1 MTPPRSS
8 CAQLLMTY
16 LLVFHLCSPVAAQQ
30 VLHLDPT
37 GRSGD
42 ERPDLLK
49 EKLPSSPP
57 TLFLPPPPPEKKSDE
72 LALGRVFVRQIII
85 TGSTVFSEE
94 ELTRISAPYTNR
106 TLASPDLETLRREL
120 TITYIE
126 KGYINSGALI
136 PDQVVADG
144 VLRMHVHEGRLD
156 DVEVEGEK
164 WFQESFIRDRLLIGS
179 DEPLNIFSLQA
190 RLQLLQEDHR
200 IERINAELKPGVRL
214 GESLLKVRITEKNP
228 LGAWF
233 VLNNYQSPTVGA
245 ERGLVT
251 LAHENLTG
259 RGDIFR
265 FTYGR
270 SDGLDPE
277 IDTYYSLP
285 LNPQDTTIA
294 LAYRKNDYRV
304 VEEPFE
310 PLDIVS
316 KTDIYGISLRHPVY
330 RTWNQELALALMGEY
345 IENRTLLLGEPF
357 SFSPG
362 AELGKYTVTALRF
375 SQEWMNRSQ
384 TRVLA
389 ARSRFSL
396 GLDALGATIRKAGI
410 PDGQYLAWL
419 GQLQWAE
426 ILNPSGIQIIARMDV
441 QLASDSL
448 LPVEQMAV
456 GGRYTVR
463 GYRENQL
470 VRDQAVLASLESRI
484 PLVKS
489 FSLADYL
496 DVAPFVD
503 YGRAWN
509 KDLPTPPIQ
518 SISSIGLGL
527 RWGVTLV
534 RSPVRVQSQFEIYWG
549 YPLRDVDHPENNLQ
563 DDGIHL
569 QFLMRIF

>member
-1 MTPPRSS
+1 
-8 CAQLLMTY
+8 
-16 LLVFHLCSPVAAQQ
+16 HLCSPVAAQQ
-30 VLHLDPT
+30 VLHLDPS

-49 EKLPSSPP
+49 EKLPSPPP
-57 TLFLPPPPPEKKSDE
+57 TLVLPPPPPEKKGDE

-94 ELTRISAPYTNR
+94 ELTKISVPYTNR

-144 VLRMHVHEGRLD
+144 VLRIHVNEGRLD

-179 DEPLNIFSLQA
+179 DQPLNIFSLQA

-214 GESLLKVRITEKNP
+214 GESLLKVRITETNP

-233 VLNNYQSPTVGA
+233 ALNNYQSPTVGA

-251 LAHENLTG
+251 VAHENLTG

-285 LNPQDTTIA
+285 LNPRDTTIA
-294 LAYRKNDYRV
+294 LAYRKNDYTV

-330 RTWNQELALALMGEY
+330 RTWNQELALTLMGEY

-362 AELGKYTVTALRF
+362 AELGKYHVTAFRF

-426 ILNPSGIQIIARMDV
+426 ILNPSSIQIIARMDV
-441 QLASDSL
+441 QLATDSL

-496 DVAPFVD
+496 DIAPFVD

-509 KDLPTPPIQ
+509 KDLPTPPTQ

-569 QFLMRIF
+569 QFLLRIF

>member
-1 MTPPRSS
+1 MTPPFSS
-8 CAQLLMTY
+8 CSQLLMTS

-30 VLHLDPT
+30 VLHLDPS

-49 EKLPSSPP
+49 EKLPSPPP
-57 TLFLPPPPPEKKSDE
+57 TLVLPPPPPEKKGDE

-106 TLASPDLETLRREL
+106 TLASPDLEMLRREL

-144 VLRMHVHEGRLD
+144 VLRMHVNEGRLD

-179 DEPLNIFSLQA
+179 DKPLNIFSLQA

-200 IERINAELKPGVRL
+200 IERINAELKPGVSV

-228 LGAWF
+228 IGAWF
-233 VLNNYQSPTVGA
+233 ALNNYQSPTVGA

-251 LAHENLTG
+251 LSHENLTG

-294 LAYRKNDYRV
+294 LAYRKNDYTV

-330 RTWNQELALALMGEY
+330 RTWNQELALGLMGEH

-362 AELGKYTVTALRF
+362 AELGKYHVTAFRF
-375 SQEWMNRSQ
+375 SQEWINRSQ

-389 ARSRFSL
+389 ARSRISL

-419 GQLQWAE
+419 GQFQWAE
-426 ILNPSGIQIIARMDV
+426 ILNPSSIQIIARMDV
-441 QLASDSL
+441 QLATDSL

-496 DVAPFVD
+496 DIAPFVD

-549 YPLRDVDHPENNLQ
+549 YPLRDVDHPDNNLQ

-569 QFLMRIF
+569 QFLLRIF

>member
-1 MTPPRSS
+1 MTQPLSS
-8 CAQLLMTY
+8 CAQLLMTS
-16 LLVFHLCSPVAAQQ
+16 LLVFHVFSPVAAQQ

-57 TLFLPPPPPEKKSDE
+57 TLVLPPPPPEKKGDE

-85 TGSTVFSEE
+85 TGSTVFSAE

-106 TLASPDLETLRREL
+106 TLASPDLEMLRREL

-136 PDQVVADG
+136 PDQVVVDG
-144 VLRMHVHEGRLD
+144 VLRMHVNEGRLD
-156 DVEVEGEK
+156 QVEIEGEK

-179 DEPLNIFSLQA
+179 DKPLNIFSLQA

-200 IERINAELKPGVRL
+200 VERINAELKPGVRL

-233 VLNNYQSPTVGA
+233 MLNNYQSPTVGA
-245 ERGLVT
+245 ERGLMT

-259 RGDIFR
+259 RGDILR

-285 LNPQDTTIA
+285 LNPNDTTIA

-330 RTWNQELALALMGEY
+330 RTQNQELALALMGEY
-345 IENRTLLLGEPF
+345 IENRTFLLGEPF

-362 AELGKYTVTALRF
+362 AELGKYHVTALRF
-375 SQEWMNRSQ
+375 SQEWINRSQ

-396 GLDALGATIRKAGI
+396 GLDALGATIREAGI

-419 GQLQWAE
+419 GQFQWAE

-441 QLASDSL
+441 QLASESL

-484 PLVKS
+484 PLVKH

-496 DVAPFVD
+496 DIAPFVD

-509 KDLPTPPIQ
+509 KDLPTPPIK

-534 RSPVRVQSQFEIYWG
+534 RSPVHLQSQFEIYWG
-549 YPLRDVDHPENNLQ
+549 YPLRDVDHPDNNLQ

-569 QFLMRIF
+569 QLLLRIF

>member
-1 MTPPRSS
+1 MKQSISP
-8 CAQLLMTY
+8 CAQLLITSLM
-16 LLVFHLCSPVAAQQ
+16 VAHLYSPVAAQQ

-37 GRSGD
+37 GRSSD

-49 EKLPSSPP
+49 EKLPSPPP
-57 TLFLPPPPPEKKSDE
+57 TLVLPPPPPEKKGDE

-85 TGSTVFSEE
+85 TGSTAFSAE
-94 ELTRISAPYTNR
+94 ELRKISAPYTNR
-106 TLASPDLETLRREL
+106 TLDSQDLEMLRREL
-120 TITYIE
+120 TIHYIE
-126 KGYINSGALI
+126 KGFINSGALI
-136 PDQVVADG
+136 PDQVVVDG

-156 DVEVEGEK
+156 HVEVEGER
-164 WFQESFIRDRLLIGS
+164 WFKESFIRDRLLIGS
-179 DEPLNIFSLQA
+179 EKPLNIFSLQA

-200 IERINAELKPGVRL
+200 VESINAELKPGVRL
-214 GESLLKVRITEKNP
+214 GESLLRVRITEKNP

-245 ERGLVT
+245 ERGLMT

-259 RGDIFR
+259 RGDILR
-265 FTYGR
+265 LTYAR

-277 IDTYYSLP
+277 IDAHYSLP

-294 LAYRKNDYRV
+294 LEYRKNDYRV

-316 KTDIYGISLRHPVY
+316 KTDIYGISVRHPVY
-330 RTWNQELALALMGEY
+330 RTQNQELSLVLMGEY
-345 IENRTLLLGEPF
+345 IENRTFLLAAPF

-362 AELGKYTVTALRF
+362 PEEGKSCVTALRF

-396 GLDALGATIRKAGI
+396 GLDALGATSRESGI
-410 PDGQYLAWL
+410 PDGQYFAWL
-419 GQLQWAE
+419 GQFQWAE
-426 ILNPSGIQIIARMDV
+426 ILNPSGIQMIARMDV
-441 QLASDSL
+441 QLTDDSL

-470 VRDQAVLASLESRI
+470 VRDQALLASLESRI

-496 DVAPFVD
+496 DIVPFID

-509 KDLPTPPIQ
+509 KNLPTPPIK

-527 RWGVTLV
+527 RWGVTLA
-534 RSPVRVQSQFEIYWG
+534 SPPVRLQPQFEIYWG
-549 YPLRDVDHPENNLQ
+549 YPLRDVEHSANNLQ

-569 QFLMRIF
+569 QFLLRIS

>member
-1 MTPPRSS
+1 MKQSISP
-8 CAQLLMTY
+8 CAQLLITSLM
-16 LLVFHLCSPVAAQQ
+16 VAHLYSPVAAQQ

-37 GRSGD
+37 GRSSD

-49 EKLPSSPP
+49 EKLPSPPP
-57 TLFLPPPPPEKKSDE
+57 TLVLPPPPPEKKGDE

-85 TGSTVFSEE
+85 TGSTAFSAE
-94 ELTRISAPYTNR
+94 ELRKISAPYTNR
-106 TLASPDLETLRREL
+106 TLDSQDLEMLRREL
-120 TITYIE
+120 TIHYIE
-126 KGYINSGALI
+126 KGFINSGALI
-136 PDQVVADG
+136 PDQVVVDG

-156 DVEVEGEK
+156 HVEVEGER
-164 WFQESFIRDRLLIGS
+164 WFKESFIRDRLLIGS
-179 DEPLNIFSLQA
+179 EKPLNIFSLQA

-200 IERINAELKPGVRL
+200 VESINAELKPGVRL
-214 GESLLKVRITEKNP
+214 GESLLRVRITEKNP

-245 ERGLVT
+245 ERGLMT

-259 RGDIFR
+259 RGDILR
-265 FTYGR
+265 LTYAR

-277 IDTYYSLP
+277 IDAHYSLP

-294 LAYRKNDYRV
+294 LEYRKNDYRV

-316 KTDIYGISLRHPVY
+316 KTDIYGISVRHPVY
-330 RTWNQELALALMGEY
+330 RTQNQELSLVLMGEY
-345 IENRTLLLGEPF
+345 IENRTFLLAAPF

-362 AELGKYTVTALRF
+362 PEEGKSCVTALRF
-375 SQEWMNRSQ
+375 SQEWINRSQ

-389 ARSRFSL
+389 TRSRFSL
-396 GLDALGATIRKAGI
+396 GLDTLGATSRESGI
-410 PDGQYLAWL
+410 PDGQYFAWL
-419 GQLQWAE
+419 GQFQWAE
-426 ILNPSGIQIIARMDV
+426 ILNPSGIQMIARMDV
-441 QLASDSL
+441 QLTDDSL

-470 VRDQAVLASLESRI
+470 VRDQALLASLESRI

-496 DVAPFVD
+496 DIVPFID

-509 KDLPTPPIQ
+509 KNLPTPPIK

-527 RWGVTLV
+527 RWGVTLA
-534 RSPVRVQSQFEIYWG
+534 SPPVRLQPQFEIYWG
-549 YPLRDVDHPENNLQ
+549 YPLRDVEHSANNLQ

-569 QFLMRIF
+569 QFLLRIS

>member
-1 MTPPRSS
+1 MTPPFSS
-8 CAQLLMTY
+8 CSQLLITS

-57 TLFLPPPPPEKKSDE
+57 TLVLPPPPPEKKGDE

-94 ELTRISAPYTNR
+94 ELTKISVPYTNR

-144 VLRMHVHEGRLD
+144 VLRIHVNEGRLD

-179 DEPLNIFSLQA
+179 DQPLNIFSLQA

-228 LGAWF
+228 IGAWF
-233 VLNNYQSPTVGA
+233 ALNNYQSPTVGA

-294 LAYRKNDYRV
+294 LAYRKNDYTV

-330 RTWNQELALALMGEY
+330 RTWNQELALTLMGEY
-345 IENRTLLLGEPF
+345 IENRTLLLGESF

-362 AELGKYTVTALRF
+362 AELGKYHVTAFRF
-375 SQEWMNRSQ
+375 SQEWMNRSH

-396 GLDALGATIRKAGI
+396 GLDALGATIGKAGI

-419 GQLQWAE
+419 GQFQWAE
-426 ILNPSGIQIIARMDV
+426 FLNPSGIQIIARMDV

-496 DVAPFVD
+496 DIAPFVD

-563 DDGIHL
+563 DDGIHF
-569 QFLMRIF
+569 QFLLRIF

>member
-1 MTPPRSS
+1 MTPPLSPCS
-8 CAQLLMTY
+8 QLLITS

-30 VLHLDPT
+30 VLHLDPS

-49 EKLPSSPP
+49 EKLPSPPP
-57 TLFLPPPPPEKKSDE
+57 TLVLPPPPPEKKGDE

-106 TLASPDLETLRREL
+106 TLASPDLEMLRREL

-144 VLRMHVHEGRLD
+144 VLRMHVNEGRLD

-179 DEPLNIFSLQA
+179 DKPLNIFSLQA

-228 LGAWF
+228 IGAWF

-294 LAYRKNDYRV
+294 LAYRKNDYTV

-330 RTWNQELALALMGEY
+330 RTWNQELALTLMGEY

-362 AELGKYTVTALRF
+362 AELGKYHVTAFRF

-426 ILNPSGIQIIARMDV
+426 ILNPSSIQIIARMDV
-441 QLASDSL
+441 QLATDSL

-503 YGRAWN
+503 YGKAWN

-527 RWGVTLV
+527 RWGATLV

-569 QFLMRIF
+569 QLLLRIF